1 MLNIDENEFKNNIA
15 QKIKFY
21 RKETQEKMAEQASIS
36 IDTLSAIERG
46 LSVPSSMTIVSLADA
61 LNVTPNDLLEDYI
74 SKDKL
79 ITAKLNI
86 EFNSLSTED
95 QAFILQI
102 INYLK
107 KRKT

>member
-79 ITAKLNI
+79 IAAKLNI

-107 KRKT
+107 KRKA

>member
-1 MLNIDENEFKNNIA
+1 MLNIDENDFKNNIA
-15 QKIKFY
+15 KKIKFY

-61 LNVTPNDLLEDYI
+61 LDVTPNDLLEDYI

-79 ITAKLNI
+79 IAAKLNI

-107 KRKT
+107 KRKE